1 MMEKLMTP
9 ILIGAV
15 TLLGVLVLS
24 YYNYSDSP
32 MNPAGLSPRYS
43 IPPIDASAPTEVETA
58 TFALGCFW
66 GPDALFGSTPG
77 VVRTRVGY
85 AGGRKENPTY
95 HALGGHTETVQI
107 DYDPAKI
114 SYRELL
120 DIFWKNHMPEYQ
132 SWSQQYKS
140 VIFYHNE
147 EQKQLASET
156 KVEREVELNKTLYT
170 EIRSFTKFYIA
181 EGYHQKFRLQREKEL
196 MKEFEA
202 MYPEM
207 SAFIDSTA
215 AARVNGY
222 TAGYGDPSVL
232 KDELSGLG
240 LTEKAGEYLIETFNE
255 RKGNRYC

>member
-1 MMEKLMTP
+1 MEKVMTP

-24 YYNYSDSP
+24 YYNFSDSP
-32 MNPAGLSPRYS
+32 MNPAGLMPRSS

-85 AGGRKENPTY
+85 AGGTKENPTY
-95 HALGGHTETVQI
+95 HDLGGHTETVQI
-107 DYDPAKI
+107 DYDPTKI

-120 DIFWKNHMPEYQ
+120 DIFWKNHEPGYQ

-140 VIFYHNE
+140 VIFFHNE
-147 EQKQLASET
+147 EQKKLASET
-156 KVEREVELNKTLYT
+156 KVEIEAELNMTLYT
-170 EIRSFTKFYIA
+170 EIRSFTKFYLGEI
-181 EGYHQKFRLQREKEL
+181 YHQKFRLQREKEL
-196 MKEFEA
+196 MEEFEA

-222 TAGYGDPSVL
+222 IAGYGDPSVPQ
-232 KDELSGLG
+232 DELSGLG
-240 LTEKAGEYLIETFNE
+240 LTEKAREHLIEAFNE
-255 RKGNRYC
+255 RKGNMYC

>member
-1 MMEKLMTP
+1 MIEKVMTP

-24 YYNYSDSP
+24 YYNYSDSKT
-32 MNPAGLSPRYS
+32 NPAGLSPRYS
-43 IPPIDASAPTEVETA
+43 IPPIDASAPAEVETA

-85 AGGRKENPTY
+85 AGGTKENPTY
-95 HALGGHTETVQI
+95 HALGGHTETVQM
-107 DYDPAKI
+107 DYDPAKVY
-114 SYRELL
+114 YRELL

-147 EQKQLASET
+147 EQRQLAYET
-156 KVEREVELNKTLYT
+156 KAEREAELNKTLYT
-170 EIRSFTKFYIA
+170 EIRPFTKFYLA
-181 EGYHQKFRLQREKEL
+181 EEYHQKYRLQHEKEL
-196 MKEFEA
+196 MEEFEA
-202 MYPEM
+202 IYPEM

-222 TAGYGDPSVL
+222 AAGYGDPSVL
-232 KDELSGLG
+232 QEELSSLG

-255 RKGNRYC
+255 RKGDRYC